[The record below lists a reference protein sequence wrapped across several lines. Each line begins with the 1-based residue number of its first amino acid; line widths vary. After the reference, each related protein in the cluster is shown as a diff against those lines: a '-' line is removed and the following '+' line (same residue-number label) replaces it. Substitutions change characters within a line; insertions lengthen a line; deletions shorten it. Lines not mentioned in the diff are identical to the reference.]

1 MFTGLVEA
9 TGILRRRGKR
19 PVARAVIETRL
30 GETEPLVLG
39 ESVSVDGACLT
50 VDRILPN
57 GFEAD
62 LSSETL
68 DKTTLGLLP
77 LGATVHLERAT
88 KLGGRMG
95 GHTVLG
101 HVDGFGEIV
110 AKVPSGDAIRMVVRA
125 PGELA
130 RFLAPKGSVALNGVS
145 LTINDV
151 TDAASSVTF
160 GVMLVPHTLGRTA
173 LGEKAPGARLNVEVD
188 VLARYVARTLV
199 STAAPEERRREQAAG
214 GRGRGESEQSRGD
227 DERLLQKL
235 RSGGWA

>member
-19 PVARAVIETRL
+19 PVARAIVETSL
-30 GETEPLVLG
+30 GRDVPLVLG

-50 VDRILPN
+50 VDRILAN

-68 DKTTLGLLP
+68 DKTTLGFLP
-77 LGATVHLERAT
+77 LGTQVHLERAT

-101 HVDGFGEIV
+101 HVDGIGEIV
-110 AKVPSGDAIRMVVRA
+110 AKVPAGDAVRMVVRA

-130 RFLAPKGSVALNGVS
+130 RFLAPKGSIALNGVS

-151 TDAASSVTF
+151 TDLESAVEV

-173 LGEKAPGARLNVEVD
+173 FAEKAPGARLNVEVD
-188 VLARYVARTLV
+188 VLARYVARELEV
-199 STAAPEERRREQAAG
+199 SRSPRAREASDRG
-214 GRGRGESEQSRGD
+214 GGSEQSCD
-227 DERLLQKL
+227 DERLLRKL